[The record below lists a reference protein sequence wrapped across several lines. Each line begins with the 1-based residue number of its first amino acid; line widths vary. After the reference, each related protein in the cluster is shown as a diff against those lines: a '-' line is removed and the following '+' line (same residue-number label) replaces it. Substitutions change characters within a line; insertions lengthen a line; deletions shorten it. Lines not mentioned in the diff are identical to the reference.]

1 MKLRYNIIEESRISR
16 NESYNI
22 WGKNYSSDYKKKKNG
37 QVAGYWVRLEKY
49 L

>member
-1 MKLRYNIIEESRISR
+1 MKRVEFLGMKVIIYEEKI
-16 NESYNI
+16 I
-22 WGKNYSSDYKKKKNG
+22 VLITKKKKNG